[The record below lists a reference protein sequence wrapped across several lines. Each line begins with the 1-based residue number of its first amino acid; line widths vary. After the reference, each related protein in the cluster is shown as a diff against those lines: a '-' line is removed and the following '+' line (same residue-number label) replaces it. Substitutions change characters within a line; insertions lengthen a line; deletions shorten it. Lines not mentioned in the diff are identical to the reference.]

1 MSGTG
6 LVWFARRA
14 AAARPRQ
21 PVALAAGLGAL
32 LSVAVQAQPLPSA
45 SGGFVIRPIPGA
57 TPTLSASPDPRPPVR
72 APGLLGIPPAPGGAP
87 AIGTPP
93 PPAPSFA
100 GQSLTPPPLPSS
112 SADPAPMPGPV
123 TPASLDPSPGVGGQR
138 RQLIL
143 TLHQLGAIGPLTLRG
158 VSPLQGVQFGVRAD
172 EVVTGATL
180 TLSGAMSPALLP
192 DFSNVTV
199 MLNEQYVGTIPVDRE
214 HPKFEKMTM
223 PVSPV
228 FFQDN
233 NRLNFRFVGRYTP
246 ECNDPL
252 SGLLWSTISDTS
264 TITLTLERLPPQ
276 RDLSRL
282 PLPFF
287 DPHEKGTLSLP
298 FVLPANPSNE
308 SLQAAGIAA
317 SWFGQLADYRGA
329 NFPVVAS
336 APSEGSAVLVV
347 TGSDRPAGVVLPP
360 LNGPTLAVVPN
371 PSDPASSLLVIAGR
385 DGPEAVA
392 AATTLVLG
400 GRTLSGDAS
409 TVAAVNVPRRAAYD
423 APAWIPTD
431 RPVKF
436 GELVDP
442 SDLQVEGWAPG
453 TMRVPFRTAPDLYT
467 WNNRG
472 FPMDLLYIPP
482 QGAIED
488 LAVSRL
494 DSGINDLYLS
504 SLPLAD
510 EPSRSSSWLSSLF
523 NARAAQSSARVDVP
537 PYEVGGRN
545 DLQFFFDARPL
556 HRGDCADVP
565 PPRMAVDPDSTFDI
579 SRAYRYAQLPN
590 LAYFINS
597 GFPFTRMADLSETA
611 VVLPQ
616 QPASAE
622 VKAYLDL
629 MGRIGSL
636 TGYPVVRLAVVR
648 SDGVQA
654 VADRNIVL
662 IGSLPA
668 LGPAADLLK
677 SSPYQVQG
685 NRLAVAL
692 PNGLETVRR
701 LFGDPVDDRNRAAS
715 VLSGAAGPDSAAL
728 VGLQSPLNPARS
740 MVALLGGSPEAVN
753 ALVTTLRDPDQ
764 AVLVQGDLALLS
776 GGRFTSYR
784 VGKHYA
790 EGQLPFWAYPA
801 LLLRQSPI
809 GIVGIIVIAL
819 ILAALLNVAVRRR
832 VANRNR
838 PVPTRRP

>member
-6 LVWFARRA
+6 LVRFGRRYIAQGRGFALA
-14 AAARPRQ
+14 A
-21 PVALAAGLGAL
+21 VALAVLLAPAG
-32 LSVAVQAQPLPSA
+32 SQAQPAAP
-45 SGGFVIRPIPGA
+45 GGFVIRPIPGVTPSLSA
-57 TPTLSASPDPRPPVR
+57 TPPPR
-72 APGLLGIPPAPGGAP
+72 APGLLGVPLAPAPGAAP
-87 AIGTPP
+87 L
-93 PPAPSFA
+93 PAPSFA
-100 GQSLTPPPLPSS
+100 GQSLAAPPLPNSLTET
-112 SADPAPMPGPV
+112 APPGTAAAV
-123 TPASLDPSPGVGGQR
+123 SFDPSPAAGRGQR

-172 EVVTGATL
+172 EVVTAATL

-214 HPKFEKMTM
+214 HPRFDKMTM

-287 DPHEKGTLSLP
+287 DPHEKSTLSLP
-298 FVLPANPSNE
+298 FVMAANPSND
-308 SLQAAGIAA
+308 SLQAAGIAS

-329 NFPVVAS
+329 NFPVVTD
-336 APSEGSAVLVV
+336 APSEGNAVVV
-347 TGSDRPAGVVLPP
+347 ITGSDRPAGIVLPP

-371 PSDPASSLLVIAGR
+371 PSDPQSSLLVIAGR
-385 DGPEAVA
+385 TGQEAVA
-392 AATTLVLG
+392 AASTLALG
-400 GRTLSGDAS
+400 GRTLSGDAA
-409 TVAAVNVPRRAAYD
+409 TVAAVNIPARAAYD
-423 APAWIPTD
+423 APAWIPSD

-467 WNNRG
+467 WGNRG

-482 QGAIED
+482 PGAIED

-504 SLPLAD
+504 SLPLAA
-510 EPSRSSSWLSSLF
+510 EPSRSSSWFSALF
-523 NARAAQSSARVDVP
+523 NARAAQPSARVDVP
-537 PYEVGGRN
+537 PYEVYGKN
-545 DLQFFFDARPL
+545 NLQFFFDARPL

-590 LAYFINS
+590 LTYFVSS
-597 GFPFTRMADLSETA
+597 GFPFTRMADMSETA

-616 QPASAE
+616 QPATAE

-629 MGRIGSL
+629 MGQIGSL
-636 TGYPVVRLAVVR
+636 TGYPVVRLAVAK

-654 VADRNIVL
+654 VADRNILL

-677 SSPYQVQG
+677 NSPYKVNG
-685 NRLAVAL
+685 NRLSIDL
-692 PNGLETVRR
+692 PSSLETTRR
-701 LFGDPVDDRNRAAS
+701 LFGDTVENRNRTAS
-715 VLSGAAGPDSAAL
+715 VLASAIGPDSSAL
-728 VGLQSPLNPARS
+728 VGVQSPLNPARS
-740 MVALLGGSPEAVN
+740 VVALLGGSPEAVN

-764 AVLVQGDLALLS
+764 AVLIQGDLSLLS

-784 VGKHYA
+784 VGREYA

-801 LLLRQSPI
+801 LALRQSPI
-809 GIVGIIVIAL
+809 GIVGIIIIAL
-819 ILAALLNVAVRRR
+819 ILAALINLAFRRR
-832 VANRNR
+832 GANRR
-838 PVPTRRP
+838 AVQARRN

>member
-1 MSGTG
+1 M
-6 LVWFARRA
+6 
-14 AAARPRQ
+14 P
-21 PVALAAGLGAL
+21 AAG
-32 LSVAVQAQPLPSA
+32 
-45 SGGFVIRPIPGA
+45 FD
-57 TPTLSASPDPRPPVR
+57 ASP
-72 APGLLGIPPAPGGAP
+72 ANG
-87 AIGTPP
+87 
-93 PPAPSFA
+93 S
-100 GQSLTPPPLPSS
+100 
-112 SADPAPMPGPV
+112 
-123 TPASLDPSPGVGGQR
+123 GQR

-172 EVVTGATL
+172 EVVTAATL

-199 MLNEQYVGTIPVDRE
+199 MLNEQYVGTIPVDRD
-214 HPKFEKMTM
+214 HPRFDKMTM

-233 NRLNFRFVGRYTP
+233 NRLNFRFTGRYTP

-287 DPHEKGTLSLP
+287 DPHEKATLSLP
-298 FVLPANPSNE
+298 FVLPSNPSNE
-308 SLQAAGIAA
+308 SLQAAGIAS

-329 NFPVVAS
+329 NFPVVTD
-336 APSEGSAVLVV
+336 APSEGDAVLVI
-347 TGSDRPAGVVLPP
+347 TGADRPAGVVLPP

-371 PSDPASSLLVIAGR
+371 PNDPASSLLVIAGR
-385 DGPEAVA
+385 NGPEAVA
-392 AATTLVLG
+392 AASTLVLG

-409 TVAAVNVPRRAAYD
+409 TVAAVNIPKRAAYD
-423 APAWIPTD
+423 APAWLPSD

-453 TMRVPFRTAPDLYT
+453 TMRVPFRTAPDLYV
-467 WNNRG
+467 WGNRG

-482 QGAIED
+482 PGAIED

-504 SLPLAD
+504 SLPLAA
-510 EPSRSSSWLSSLF
+510 EPSRSASWFSALF
-523 NARAAQSSARVDVP
+523 NARAAQPSARVDVP
-537 PYEVGGRN
+537 PYEVYGQN
-545 DLQFFFDARPL
+545 NLQFFFDARPL
-556 HRGDCADVP
+556 HRGDCADLP

-590 LAYFINS
+590 LTYFISS

-616 QPASAE
+616 QPATAE

-636 TGYPVVRLAVVR
+636 TGYPVVRVAVAK

-654 VADRNIVL
+654 VADRNILL

-677 SSPYQVQG
+677 NSAYKVQG
-685 NRLAVAL
+685 NKLSVEL
-692 PNGLETVRR
+692 PNGLETIRR
-701 LFGDPVDDRNRAAS
+701 LFGDTVENRNRAAS
-715 VLSGAAGPDSAAL
+715 VFANAVGPDSGAL

-740 MVALLGGSPEAVN
+740 VVALLGGTPDAVN

-764 AVLVQGDLALLS
+764 AVLVQGDLSLLS

-784 VGKHYA
+784 VGKEYA
-790 EGQLPFWAYPA
+790 EGQLPFWTYPA
-801 LLLRQSPI
+801 LALRQSPI
-809 GIVGIIVIAL
+809 GLVGIILIAL
-819 ILAALLNVAVRRR
+819 ILAALLNLALRRR
-832 VANRNR
+832 AANRNR
-838 PVPTRRP
+838 VVSTRRP